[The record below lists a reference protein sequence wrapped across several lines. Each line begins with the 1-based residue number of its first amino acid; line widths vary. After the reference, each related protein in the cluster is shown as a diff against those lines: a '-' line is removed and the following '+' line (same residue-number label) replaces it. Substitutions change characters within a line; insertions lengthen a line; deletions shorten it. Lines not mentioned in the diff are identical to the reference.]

1 MGDSMNGKLH
11 GSRTRPRLASRT
23 VATLALACVLVHTGC
38 ASRKAAEVTY
48 HDENMDFSLIQN
60 VAVMP
65 FDNLSTN
72 PRAGDAVRD
81 VFMTMLQATGSI
93 YVLPPGE
100 VGRGMD
106 RMALG
111 VNSELTAEDFVQ
123 FANIVGADVV
133 ITGTVLEYGELRS
146 GGSSGGV
153 VSLGVRMLEAE
164 TGRVVWSASSSAGGV
179 SAGARVFGGGG
190 KPMDRKIRK
199 AVNQLLNRLF
209 G

>member
-1 MGDSMNGKLH
+1 
-11 GSRTRPRLASRT
+11 
-23 VATLALACVLVHTGC
+23 VATLAVAGMLFQASC

-48 HDENMDFSLIQN
+48 HDPNMDFSLIQT
-60 VAVMP
+60 VAVLP

-72 PRAGDAVRD
+72 PRAGQAVRD
-81 VFMTMLQATGSI
+81 VFMTMLQATGSL

-111 VNSELTAEDFVQ
+111 VKHDLTAEEIVQ
-123 FANIVGADVV
+123 FANIVEADVV
-133 ITGTVLEYGELRS
+133 IVGTVIEYGELRS

-164 TGRVVWSASSSAGGV
+164 SGRVVWSASSSAGGV

-199 AVNQLLNRLF
+199 AVNKLLDRLF

>member
-1 MGDSMNGKLH
+1 MGDSMNGKLL
-11 GSRTRPRLASRT
+11 GSRTKSRLTSIT
-23 VATLALACVLVHTGC
+23 VATLALACVMVHAGC

-48 HDENMDFSLIQN
+48 HDENMDFSLIQT

-100 VGRGMD
+100 VGRGME

-111 VNSELTAEDFVQ
+111 ANSKLTAEDVVQ

>member
-1 MGDSMNGKLH
+1 MGDSMNGKFL
-11 GSRTRPRLASRT
+11 GSRTKSQLASIT
-23 VATLALACVLVHTGC
+23 VAALALACVLVHAGC
-38 ASRKAAEVTY
+38 ASRKATEVTY
-48 HDENMDFSLIQN
+48 HDPNMDFSLIQT

-72 PRAGDAVRD
+72 PRAGEAVRD

-111 VNSELTAEDFVQ
+111 VNSKLTAEDFVQ

-199 AVNQLLNRLF
+199 AVSKLLDRLF